1 MVTAMVTATDMVTQK
16 NLKQN
21 MSILSINQQEQIKNN
36 SFLVTGGAGFIGS
49 HLCEFLIQ
57 NKAKKVV
64 VLDDLSTGFKK
75 NIEQFLSNE
84 NFQFI
89 EGSIVNAEVCLSA
102 CKGIDVVLHHAALG
116 SVPRSIENP
125 IASNMVNVN
134 GFVNMLFAAKECG
147 VKKFIYASSS
157 SVYGDDQTFPKTEN
171 KTGNLLSP
179 YAVTKY
185 TNEKYAAVFS
195 TLYGLKTIGFRYFN
209 VFGERQN
216 PEGAYA
222 AVIPKFIASILKNE
236 QASIFG
242 TGNNTRDFTYV
253 ANVVSANML
262 ASTLENLPQNTVM
275 NIACGG
281 TISVNDIYK
290 QIASLCSKENLLPI
304 YLPERKGEIKD
315 SFANISLA
323 KETLNYSPL
332 VSIEEGLS
340 KTVTWFQKKGV

>member
-1 MVTAMVTATDMVTQK
+1 MVSEQVLED
-16 NLKQN
+16 KQ
-21 MSILSINQQEQIKNN
+21 
-36 SFLVTGGAGFIGS
+36 FLVTGGAGFIGS
-49 HLCEFLIQ
+49 HLCDYLISHG
-57 NKAKKVV
+57 AKRVV

-75 NIEQFLSNE
+75 NIEHLFSNA
-84 NFQFI
+84 NFSFI
-89 EGSIVNAEVCLSA
+89 EASIADVASCMLA
-102 CKGIDVVLHHAALG
+102 CKDIDVVLHHAALG

-125 IASNMVNVN
+125 IATNTVNVN

-179 YAVTKY
+179 YAVSKY
-185 TNEKYAAVFS
+185 TNEKYASVFS
-195 TLYGLKTIGFRYFN
+195 ELYDLQTIGFRYFN

-216 PEGAYA
+216 PNGAYA
-222 AVIPKFIASILKNE
+222 AVIPKFISSVLKNE
-236 QASIFG
+236 QASIYG

-253 ANVVSANML
+253 ANVVNANML
-262 ASTLENLPQNTVM
+262 VIKTNTLPKSSIM

-281 TISVNDIYK
+281 TISVNAIYDK
-290 QIASLCSKENLLPI
+290 IAELTNKKDLKPN

-323 KETLNYSPL
+323 NQNIGYEPV
-332 VSIEEGLS
+332 VSIFDGLE
-340 KTVTWFQKKGV
+340 KTVNWFISIKNTV

>member
-1 MVTAMVTATDMVTQK
+1 
-16 NLKQN
+16 
-21 MSILSINQQEQIKNN
+21 MSILSIDQQEQLKNKCY
-36 SFLVTGGAGFIGS
+36 LITGGAGFIGS
-49 HLCEFLIQ
+49 HLCEFLIR

-75 NIEQFLSNE
+75 NIEHLLSNE

-89 EGSIVNAEVCLSA
+89 EGSIVNAEVCLNA

-147 VKKFIYASSS
+147 VEKFIYASSS
-157 SVYGDDQTFPKTEN
+157 SVYGDDQNFPKTEN

-195 TLYGLKTIGFRYFN
+195 SLYGLKTIGFRYFN

-222 AVIPKFIASILKNE
+222 AVIPRFIVSVLNNK
-236 QASIFG
+236 QASIYG

-253 ANVVSANML
+253 ANVVRANVL
-262 ASTLENLPQNTVM
+262 AITSDSVPQNIVM

-290 QIASLCSKENLLPI
+290 QIASLCGKENLLPI

-315 SFANISLA
+315 SFANIFLA
-323 KETLNYSPL
+323 KETLNYVPL
-332 VSIEEGLS
+332 VSIEDGLA
-340 KTVTWFQKKGV
+340 KTVDWFQQLKLNQNQIGKLKID